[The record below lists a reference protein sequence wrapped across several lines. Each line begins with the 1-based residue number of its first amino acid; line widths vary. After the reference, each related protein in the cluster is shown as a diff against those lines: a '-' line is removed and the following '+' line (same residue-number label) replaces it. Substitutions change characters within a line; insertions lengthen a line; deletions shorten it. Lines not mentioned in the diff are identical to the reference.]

1 MKKFSPLSLSILSG
15 IFLWA
20 SWPVSSLTIFIFIAF
35 IPLLFLADITEKR
48 LHFFL
53 YCFITML
60 IWNAATTWWIW
71 NASPPGA
78 VAAIVANSL
87 FMTLP
92 WWGYRLFKRKFS
104 QRIGYASLII
114 FWMSFEYIYLN
125 IQLSWP
131 WLTLGNVFAMH
142 PSWVQWYEFTG
153 TSGGTL
159 LILLINI
166 LLFELLKKWKTQN
179 VKNKIKYTS
188 VLIAV
193 VIIPFAISEI
203 ISHKIIEPASSNT
216 NVIIV
221 QPNIDPYNE
230 KFDAATLSSQIQLLV
245 SLSQSQLDSN
255 TRLVVWPE
263 TALSALDVFQDKV
276 SNFQPYQPVFQFINN
291 HPNITL
297 LSGIEIWKN
306 YGSTKETPSA
316 ILNENDNNYYDD
328 FNAAVSIKAAQP
340 LEFYDKSKLVPGVES
355 LPDFLQWMGPV
366 FEKFGGTAGGYG
378 RSKESE
384 VFQEPNNPYIT
395 APIICYESIYG
406 EYVASY
412 VRKGANLLTIITND
426 GWWGNTPGYQQHLQY
441 ARLRAIETRR
451 WVIRSANTGMSA
463 VIDAKGNILQTQP
476 WDKATFIK
484 ATIPI
489 ETSETFFVK
498 YGDILSR
505 STLLLACFFIIMNIY
520 LIIKKKFF

>member
-1 MKKFSPLSLSILSG
+1 M
-15 IFLWA
+15 
-20 SWPVSSLTIFIFIAF
+20 
-35 IPLLFLADITEKR
+35 
-48 LHFFL
+48 
-53 YCFITML
+53 
-60 IWNAATTWWIW
+60 
-71 NASPPGA
+71 
-78 VAAIVANSL
+78 
-87 FMTLP
+87 
-92 WWGYRLFKRKFS
+92 
-104 QRIGYASLII
+104 
-114 FWMSFEYIYLN
+114 
-125 IQLSWP
+125 
-131 WLTLGNVFAMH
+131 
-142 PSWVQWYEFTG
+142 
-153 TSGGTL
+153 
-159 LILLINI
+159 
-166 LLFELLKKWKTQN
+166 FELLKKWKTQN